1 VTARRAPRVAL
12 LPLLAGLAAA
22 PSCDRPATQV
32 VVLLDSDMAAGVE
45 LRLVRVRLR
54 RAGAP
59 TWRYDRTFEV
69 APRAGRAPGTDN
81 AAAGVQ
87 LPGEVAVDAD
97 DPGDPRPLEVEVA
110 AFLRGDE
117 GNFTQRVA
125 VSFQRESVLYL
136 TMFLAGR
143 CRISA
148 NQLCPAGYVCGSAG
162 CDRVADL
169 VSSSAPADAGAA
181 RDAPAPPCDGGA
193 AEACY
198 DGVDNDCDG
207 LVDEGCA
214 PQSCARADLTTFAV
228 TWPSGFDAAPYNS
241 HCSSERLAPEGAF
254 TLGDGADADPG
265 GAEVAGVSVS
275 PFRIDRY
282 EVTVNRFARF
292 VAAAM
297 PRPPFG
303 RVAYPGGALAAA
315 DLVPGG
321 GAWPVR
327 PPIEYSAANRFCH
340 WSPGGGIDRDTQP
353 VNCVDWFTAQAF
365 CVWDGGR
372 LPTEAEWEYAAR
384 YLPLPDAPP
393 SSMLTS
399 PRRYPW
405 GGDVYNCDFNYEEP
419 DCNGGG
425 AGRMLAEMPYGTWAV
440 TRTARTQP
448 WYRVFD
454 LAGNV
459 AEWTGDVFAERG
471 AGCWAAGARRADPLC
486 ATGTAPTLRFA
497 VRGGGYRSLKPE
509 VRGAARAAAAWD
521 ERDRTL
527 GFRCVRSP

>member
-162 CDRVADL
+162 
-169 VSSSAPADAGAA
+169 
-181 RDAPAPPCDGGA
+181 
-193 AEACY
+193 
-198 DGVDNDCDG
+198 
-207 LVDEGCA
+207 
-214 PQSCARADLTTFAV
+214 CARADLTTFAV